1 MSSKDQLQRFMF
13 DQLGVRGQLVKLND
27 SFLEATVNHDYPAA
41 VKQVLG
47 EFMAAASLLSTTIK
61 FEGSLTL
68 QAQGDGEVSLIMAE
82 CRHDQ
87 EVRGIVRW
95 EGEDDPKSA
104 DFLTLLG
111 NGQMAVTIT
120 PDKGQRYQGIIALEK
135 DTLAT
140 CLEDYFEKSEQLKT
154 RVWLTSKTDV
164 CSAGLLIQ
172 VLPDSQGSVED
183 DDGWSR
189 VCQLSD
195 TLRNEELQLLDNEE
209 ILLRLFHEEEVRV
222 FPPTDIKF
230 KCTCSAY
237 RTLEAMVSMGKE
249 EIVEVFSEQPQITVR
264 CEFCNTG
271 YEVTQDDIKQHLLDT
286 DDSASPPTLH

>member
-27 SFLEATVNHDYPAA
+27 SFLEATKNHDYPPS
-41 VKQVLG
+41 VKRVLG

-68 QAQGDGEVSLIMAE
+68 QAQGDGDVSLIMAE

-95 EGEDDPKSA
+95 EGKGDPDNV
-104 DFLTLLG
+104 DFLALLG
-111 NGQMAVTIT
+111 NGRMAITIT

-154 RVWLTSKTDV
+154 RVWLSSKTDE

-172 VLPDSQGSVED
+172 VLPDAHGSIDD
-183 DDGWSR
+183 DDGWNR
-189 VCQLSD
+189 ICQLSD
-195 TLRNEELQLLDNEE
+195 TLRDEELQLLDHEE
-209 ILLRLFHEEEVRV
+209 LLLRLYHEEEVRV
-222 FPPTDIKF
+222 FPPTGIKF
-230 KCTCSAY
+230 KCTCSSY
-237 RTLEAMVSMGKE
+237 RTLEAMVSMGKV
-249 EIVEVFSEQPQITVR
+249 EIEEVFSEQPQITVR

-271 YEVTQDDIKQHLLDT
+271 YEVTQDDIKQHLLDI